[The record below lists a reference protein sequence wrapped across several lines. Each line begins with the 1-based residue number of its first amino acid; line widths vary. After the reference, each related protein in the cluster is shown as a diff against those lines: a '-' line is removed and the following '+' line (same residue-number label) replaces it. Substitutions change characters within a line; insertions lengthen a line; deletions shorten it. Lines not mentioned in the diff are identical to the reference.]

1 MRGFIK
7 SIALLIIF
15 SQATFAQDVIT
26 VEAKRSD
33 VSDNLDLEAVASVFG
48 ESENLEDFENRLNDP
63 ERQICNLDLNGDG
76 YVDYLR
82 VVENS
87 EEQTILITI
96 QAVLGKDLF
105 QDVATIDVEKD
116 NYGETRVQV
125 VGDVYMYG
133 PDYIIEP
140 VYVHTPVVCSYFWG
154 SYYHSYHS
162 PYYWHYYPSHYH
174 AWHPL
179 LPHVYRHNVYSQ
191 VNVNHT
197 YNYTTVR
204 RSTRAVHI
212 HSSTRR
218 NDYGRANP
226 HKSFSVRNTGVKNT
240 QDLHRQRGNVRATT
254 STRSSNTRAV
264 TPRSNSTSTTNSTGR
279 KVQSNWKSTNQSNS
293 RSGQVK
299 SNRTSTSRTT
309 TARST
314 ARPTTARPTQ
324 NNNSYNRSAQS
335 KSSNS
340 RSTQSKVTQSRST
353 QNRNSQAKSGKSSNS
368 NKQSTSRSGGQ
379 KSNNNKSGS
388 SRSGSSS
395 KGKTKRR

>member
-1 MRGFIK
+1 MKGFMK

-26 VEAKRSD
+26 VEAKRID

-63 ERQICNLDLNGDG
+63 ERQICNLDLNEDG

-116 NYGETRVQV
+116 NYGETQVQV

-133 PDYIIEP
+133 SDYIIEP
-140 VYVHTPVVCSYFWG
+140 VYIHTPVVCSYFWDP
-154 SYYHSYHS
+154 YYHSYHS
-162 PYYWHYYPSHYH
+162 PYYWHYYPSYYH

-179 LPHVYRHNVYSQ
+179 LSHVYRHNVYTH
-191 VNVNHT
+191 VNVHHA
-197 YNYTTVR
+197 YNYTSVR
-204 RSTRAVHI
+204 RSARAMQV
-212 HSSTRR
+212 HSSIRR

-226 HKSFSVRNTGVKNT
+226 NKSFSVRNTGVKNT
-240 QDLHRQRGNVRATT
+240 HELNRQRGTVRATT
-254 STRSSNTRAV
+254 STRSSNTRTVA
-264 TPRSNSTSTTNSTGR
+264 PRSTTSTRSSNTRTVAPRSTTSTNSTKR
-279 KVQSNWKSTNQSNS
+279 KVQSDWKSTSRPNN

-299 SNRTSTSRTT
+299 SNRTSTNRTT
-309 TARST
+309 TARPS
-314 ARPTTARPTQ
+314 Q
-324 NNNSYNRSAQS
+324 NKKSYNRSTQS
-335 KSSNS
+335 KSSNN
-340 RSTQSKVTQSRST
+340 RSTQSRSS
-353 QNRNSQAKSGKSSNS
+353 QNRNSQVKSGKSSSS
-368 NKQSTSRSGGQ
+368 NKQGASRSGGQ

-388 SRSGSSS
+388 SRSGSSKGRS
-395 KGKTKRR
+395 KGK

>member
-1 MRGFIK
+1 MKGFMK

-15 SQATFAQDVIT
+15 AQATFAQDVIT
-26 VEAKRSD
+26 VEAKRID

-140 VYVHTPVVCSYFWG
+140 VYIHTPVVCSYFWG

-162 PYYWHYYPSHYH
+162 PYYWHYYPSYYH

-179 LPHVYRHNVYSQ
+179 LPHVYRNNVYTH
-191 VNVNHT
+191 VNVHHT

-204 RSTRAVHI
+204 RSTRAVQM

-218 NDYGRANP
+218 NDYGRSNP
-226 HKSFSVRNTGVKNT
+226 HKSFSVRNTDVKNT
-240 QDLHRQRGNVRATT
+240 HELNRQRGTVRATT
-254 STRSSNTRAV
+254 STGSSNTRMV
-264 TPRSNSTSTTNSTGR
+264 TPRSTSTTKSNGR

-299 SNRTSTSRTT
+299 SNRTSTNRTT
-309 TARST
+309 TART
-314 ARPTTARPTQ
+314 TTARPSQ
-324 NNNSYNRSAQS
+324 NKNSYNRSTQS
-335 KSSNS
+335 KSSNN
-340 RSTQSKVTQSRST
+340 RSTQSRSS
-353 QNRNSQAKSGKSSNS
+353 QNRSSQAKSGKSSNS
-368 NKQSTSRSGGQ
+368 NKQGESRSGGQ
-379 KSNNNKSGS
+379 KSNNKKSGS
-388 SRSGSSS
+388 NRSGSS
-395 KGKTKRR
+395 KGKSRGR